1 MLFWNEPILK
11 LWLFSPYLLQCTF
24 RLPSANLSDTNTL
37 LLCFI
42 PVCPAEVPLLRDTL
56 ISFSCTLS
64 TELFVKNHSQNISK
78 AKERITVM
86 ESTIRD
92 LEAMQEYLRIRFGK
106 KIFMTNEYSW
116 KRTQQDYEELNKE
129 TSKERL
135 FANQTSLQCI
145 YGDILNRDSQ
155 RTECPF
161 YRKWQDLSKFNFFP
175 DKNEKFKQCNL

>member
-106 KIFMTNEYSW
+106 KKYLWLMSILEKEPSRIMKNWIRKRARRDYLQTKQVCNAFME
-116 KRTQQDYEELNKE
+116 
-129 TSKERL
+129 
-135 FANQTSLQCI
+135 I
-145 YGDILNRDSQ
+145 Y
-155 RTECPF
+155 
-161 YRKWQDLSKFNFFP
+161 
-175 DKNEKFKQCNL
+175 

>member
-1 MLFWNEPILK
+1 MLFWNEPTLK
-11 LWLFSPYLLQCTF
+11 WWLFSPYLLQSTF
-24 RLPSANLSDTNTL
+24 RVPSANLSDTNTF

-86 ESTIRD
+86 ESTIRN
-92 LEAMQEYLRIRFGK
+92 LEATQEYLRTRFGK
-106 KIFMTNEYSW
+106 KHLWLIGYSW
-116 KRTQQDYEELNKE
+116 KRTQQDYEDLNKE
-129 TSKERL
+129 RSKERL
-135 FANQTSLQCI
+135 FANQTSLQHI
-145 YGDILNRDSQ
+145 YGDILNRASQ

-161 YRKWQDLSKFNFFP
+161 FRKWQDLSECNFFP
-175 DKNEKFKQCNL
+175 DQDEEF